1 MIQRSGWA
9 WLWFAL
15 RVKKYFYMEEPIMK
29 HNVIRLTVVIL
40 VLAAL
45 LVGCGES
52 QTPATTDAP
61 AKTEAPVQTTAA
73 PESVDVEA
81 LYEAGMAK
89 IKGEQ
94 GDELVLFPETD
105 PQFLEELFP
114 GLTSIDMAQFKLAL
128 SPVTNGPVEVDIVEV
143 KNAEDVQK
151 VIDIF
156 QARVDSL
163 SEDDTYPEN
172 AAAWKN
178 NSRITSRGN
187 LVILAVLTDYYGEIP
202 AEFILD

>member
-1 MIQRSGWA
+1 
-9 WLWFAL
+9 
-15 RVKKYFYMEEPIMK
+15 MK

-52 QTPATTDAP
+52 QAPATTDAP
-61 AKTEAPVQTTAA
+61 AKTDAPVQTTAA

-81 LYEAGMAK
+81 LYAAGMAK

-94 GDELVLFPETD
+94 GDELVLLPETD

-178 NSRITSRGN
+178 NSRITSRGK

>member
-1 MIQRSGWA
+1 MKRNI
-9 WLWFAL
+9 LTLTLAL
-15 RVKKYFYMEEPIMK
+15 
-29 HNVIRLTVVIL
+29 LL
-40 VLAAL
+40 LAAL
-45 LVGCGES
+45 LVGCAK
-52 QTPATTDAP
+52 PAP
-61 AKTEAPVQTTAA
+61 AAPTGEQPASTGEQPASTGETAGTDTAA
-73 PESVDVEA
+73 PADTQAPEGPVDIEA

-94 GDELVLFPETD
+94 GDELVLIPETD
-105 PQFLEELFP
+105 PEFVESLFP
-114 GLTSIDMAQFKLAL
+114 GLTSIDMAQYKLAL

-143 KNAEDVQK
+143 KNEADVQK

-163 SEDDTYPEN
+163 SEDTGYPEN